1 MTEENLTVEE
11 AADYLGVSVRWL
23 YELRRQR
30 RGPTSW
36 VGDGHRLVY
45 PRSGLDLWRAGRRER
60 TLVSGA

>member
-1 MTEENLTVEE
+1 MTDENLTVEE

-36 VGDGHRLVY
+36 LGDGHRLVY
-45 PRSGLDLWRAGRRER
+45 PRSGLDLWRARRRER
-60 TLVSGA
+60 TMISAE